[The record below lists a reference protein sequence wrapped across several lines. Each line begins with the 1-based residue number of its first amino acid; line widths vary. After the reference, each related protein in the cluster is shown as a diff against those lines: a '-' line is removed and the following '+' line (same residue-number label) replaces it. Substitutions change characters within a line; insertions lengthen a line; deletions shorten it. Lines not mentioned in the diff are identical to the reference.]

1 MTAQQSIR
9 WKHKVQYYETDQ
21 MGIVHHSNY
30 IRWFEE
36 SRVAFLETIGFGY
49 QELEK
54 RGIISPVLS
63 ANCTYKQMT
72 RFGETVYII
81 PHVSAFNGV
90 KLFVSYTVV
99 GAEDGV
105 LRAEGETSH
114 CFLDVQGRPLR
125 LKKMH
130 PDCYEALMSC
140 LDENETVLK

>member
-1 MTAQQSIR
+1 MSQQPIQ

-36 SRVAFLETIGFGY
+36 SRVAFLEAIGFGY
-49 QELEK
+49 KELEE

-63 ANCTYKQMT
+63 VSCTYKQMT
-72 RFGETVYII
+72 RFGEAVYII

-90 KLFVSYTVV
+90 RLSVSYMVV
-99 GAEDGV
+99 GTEDGA
-105 LRAEGETSH
+105 LRAEGETCH
-114 CFLDVQGRPLR
+114 CFLDKQGRPLR

-130 PDCYEALMSC
+130 PDYYEALMKC
-140 LDENETVLK
+140 LDEDKTVLK